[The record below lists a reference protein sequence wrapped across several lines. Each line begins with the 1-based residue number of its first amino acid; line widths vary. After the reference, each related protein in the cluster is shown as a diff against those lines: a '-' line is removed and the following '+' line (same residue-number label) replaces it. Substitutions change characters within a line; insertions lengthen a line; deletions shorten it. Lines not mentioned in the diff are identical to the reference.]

1 MFDVYAVA
9 AEGDSGMIS
18 TALENVTSIFS
29 SAVNMVTGNPIA
41 MVFIGISLAGAGI
54 ALFRKVR
61 RG

>member
-1 MFDVYAVA
+1 MFEMFTVA
-9 AEGDSGMIS
+9 AEGDAGMIS
-18 TALENVTSIFS
+18 SALENVTSIFT
-29 SAVNMVTGNPIA
+29 SAVTMVTGNPIA